1 MLGGVAT
8 CQQYQHQHI
17 KYTAGNFSVIKF
29 GAAHTQVAT
38 INLDLQYMLSKAQ
51 NKHIRSL
58 TQQKFRSEYRLFVAE
73 GVKVANEWLQSA
85 NPVQMIVATDLW
97 AAANTDLLSRHPE
110 ATLHVVTEAELATLS
125 TLQTPNQVL
134 LVVPYPEAKSVPILN
149 EWYLALD
156 DIQDPGN
163 MGTIIRIAD
172 WFGIN
177 HIICSPGCV
186 DVYNPKVV
194 QSAMGGHLRV
204 AVYEADLTVV
214 LPTLPLPRFAAT
226 LGGSNVYDVG
236 THSSGIL
243 IIGNESKGISGNVAA
258 MATRQITIP
267 RKGGAESLNA
277 AVSAGILCA
286 LLLSR

>member
-1 MLGGVAT
+1 
-8 CQQYQHQHI
+8 
-17 KYTAGNFSVIKF
+17 
-29 GAAHTQVAT
+29 
-38 INLDLQYMLSKAQ
+38 MLSKAQ

-58 TQQKFRSEYRLFVAE
+58 TQQKFRNEYRLFVAE

-85 NPVQMIVATDLW
+85 NPVQIILATEPW
-97 AAANTDLLSRHPE
+97 AAANIDLIARHPE
-110 ATLHVVTEAELATLS
+110 ASLHIISDIELSTLS

-134 LVVPYPEAKSVPILN
+134 LVIPYPEAKSVPILN
-149 EWYLALD
+149 EWYLVLD

-163 MGTIIRIAD
+163 MGTIIRVAD
-172 WFGIN
+172 WFGVN
-177 HIICSPGCV
+177 HVICSPGCV

-204 AVYEADLTVV
+204 AVYEAELTDV
-214 LPTLPLPRFAAT
+214 LPTLPMPRFAAT

-236 THSSGIL
+236 THSAGVL
-243 IIGNESKGISGNVAA
+243 IIGNESKGISGIVLA
-258 MATRQITIP
+258 MATHQITIP

-277 AVSAGILCA
+277 GVSAGILCA